1 MPGTTPV
8 YGFPYPEP
16 TDLVADYPALGQDLA
31 EDIEAVLPTLGGFS
45 AIVPSTIANSGGT
58 ATLSGSTVTY
68 NAVNSVSLNSV
79 FTADYTQYRVLVS
92 CTASAAGAF
101 LYMRNRV
108 AGVDAATNYD
118 QQRLYVNGSSV
129 AGAQN
134 AASTGGGI
142 GAVLTTKNVYGVD
155 VFGPQLAEKPG
166 FVSVGGYE
174 GGIEIFTTIHT
185 TATAYDG
192 FSLLPSSGTITGI
205 VNVYGYKE

>member
-16 TDLVADYPALGQDLA
+16 TDLVADYPALGQNLA
-31 EDIEAVLPTLGGFS
+31 EDIESVLPTLGGLN
-45 AIVPSTIANSGGT
+45 AITPATIANSGGT
-58 ATLSGSTVTY
+58 ATLTGSTVTY
-68 NAVNSVSLNSV
+68 TTVNSVSLNSV
-79 FTADYTQYRVLVS
+79 FTATYTQYRVVVA

-101 LYMRNRV
+101 LWIRNRLS
-108 AGVDAATNYD
+108 GTDAATNYN

-155 VFGPQLAEKPG
+155 VFGPQLAEATG
-166 FVSVGGYE
+166 LVSVGGYQ

-192 FSLLPSSGTITGI
+192 FTLLPSSGTITGI